1 MDDDACVEIVV
12 VEDNPRD
19 AELAVRALRKHG
31 TIGALRVVQDGIEA
45 LDFLLA
51 RGPYAG
57 REAAP
62 PPKVILI
69 DLKMPRMDG
78 FEVLQALKADQR
90 TRSIPVVVV
99 SSSRQDSDIRSAYAL
114 GASSYVVKPVD
125 FDEFGE
131 TMGRVGTYWMRVNQP
146 PG

>member
-1 MDDDACVEIVV
+1 MDDDRVEIVV

-19 AELAVRALRKHG
+19 AELTVRALRKHA
-31 TIGALRVVQDGIEA
+31 TAGALRVVRDGAEA

-51 RGPYAG
+51 RGPFSGRAG
-57 REAAP
+57 AP
-62 PPKVILI
+62 PPKVILL
-69 DLKMPRMDG
+69 DLKMPRMG
-78 FEVLQALKADQR
+78 GLELLQTLKAGAR

-125 FDEFGE
+125 YSEFGD
-131 TMGRVGTYWMRVNQP
+131 TLGLVGTYWMRVNQP